1 MSNKSIIIPVNNK
14 PTKIES
20 VQNFVIVG
28 ANGSGKSHLGAWIE
42 QQSANGE
49 VLRISAQ
56 RALSIPDSITIKS
69 EEAAWN
75 KIYYGEEL
83 HHDKNYKWNW
93 GNGLTTKL
101 IDDYD
106 SVLSAIFARLNKEDR
121 AYVIDCK
128 DKEKRGE
135 TKADVP
141 QMIIDKITSI
151 WNAIYPHRQIIL
163 EDAKIKA
170 KTTSSEEYHA
180 KEMSDGERVTIYLLG
195 QCLIAPNDMTI
206 IIDEPEIHLH
216 KSIMYRLWDK
226 IEEFC
231 PNKTFI
237 YITHDLDFAASRKEA
252 TKIWVK
258 SYFGNNRWDIKIL
271 DPDENIPD
279 SLMFEVLGNRK
290 PVLFVEGERGSY
302 DNQLYPFV
310 YSNYNII
317 PCHDCSKVIEITKSF
332 NNERIK
338 NMHNYSIK
346 GLIDR
351 DYMTEAEIS
360 CYKESNIYTLD
371 VAEVEN
377 LYLIEDIIKLVAEN
391 QALEPNETFNQVKQ
405 FLFNKFK
412 REYDLQLCS
421 ICSREIRHKLQCYTK
436 PSENTMEALEA
447 QAQKIVN
454 SIDIPQIYNQSK
466 QKIDAIV
473 TSQDYDNL
481 LKIYNRKSLH
491 RCHPRIINFCNQKFY
506 GGDLVIMTRDKGE
519 EDVICAIRTAK
530 GNHSRSHMNQRE
542 IDVIKEEVLPN
553 LSYETDEIGVIAPYN
568 KQVDA
573 VKSALEEDI
582 DVATV
587 HKFQGREKDAII
599 MTTVDDVITSF
610 SDDPNLLNVAVSRAK
625 SQFYLVV
632 SGNEQPKD
640 CNISN
645 LIAYIEYNNGTVS
658 TSKIHS
664 IFDYLYEQ
672 YTDAR
677 IAYLKKHKKIS
688 EYDSENLT
696 FALLEDILK
705 ENINMRHL
713 NIICHLPL
721 YMLIQDYSLLNEE
734 ESKYA

>member
-237 YITHDLDFAASRKEA
+237 YITHDLDFAASRK
-252 TKIWVK
+252 KQLK
-258 SYFGNNRWDIKIL
+258 YGLSHIL
-271 DPDENIPD
+271 A
-279 SLMFEVLGNRK
+279 
-290 PVLFVEGERGSY
+290 
-302 DNQLYPFV
+302 
-310 YSNYNII
+310 
-317 PCHDCSKVIEITKSF
+317 ITD
-332 NNERIK
+332 
-338 NMHNYSIK
+338 
-346 GLIDR
+346 G
-351 DYMTEAEIS
+351 
-360 CYKESNIYTLD
+360 
-371 VAEVEN
+371 
-377 LYLIEDIIKLVAEN
+377 
-391 QALEPNETFNQVKQ
+391 
-405 FLFNKFK
+405 
-412 REYDLQLCS
+412 
-421 ICSREIRHKLQCYTK
+421 
-436 PSENTMEALEA
+436 
-447 QAQKIVN
+447 
-454 SIDIPQIYNQSK
+454 
-466 QKIDAIV
+466 
-473 TSQDYDNL
+473 
-481 LKIYNRKSLH
+481 
-491 RCHPRIINFCNQKFY
+491 
-506 GGDLVIMTRDKGE
+506 
-519 EDVICAIRTAK
+519 
-530 GNHSRSHMNQRE
+530 
-542 IDVIKEEVLPN
+542 
-553 LSYETDEIGVIAPYN
+553 
-568 KQVDA
+568 
-573 VKSALEEDI
+573 
-582 DVATV
+582 
-587 HKFQGREKDAII
+587 
-599 MTTVDDVITSF
+599 
-610 SDDPNLLNVAVSRAK
+610 
-625 SQFYLVV
+625 
-632 SGNEQPKD
+632 
-640 CNISN
+640 
-645 LIAYIEYNNGTVS
+645 
-658 TSKIHS
+658 
-664 IFDYLYEQ
+664 
-672 YTDAR
+672 
-677 IAYLKKHKKIS
+677 
-688 EYDSENLT
+688 
-696 FALLEDILK
+696 ILK
-705 ENINMRHL
+705 
-713 NIICHLPL
+713 
-721 YMLIQDYSLLNEE
+721 Y
-734 ESKYA
+734 

>member
-237 YITHDLDFAASRKEA
+237 YITHDLA
-252 TKIWVK
+252 TAR
-258 SYFGNNRWDIKIL
+258 Y
-271 DPDENIPD
+271 
-279 SLMFEVLGNRK
+279 
-290 PVLFVEGERGSY
+290 
-302 DNQLYPFV
+302 
-310 YSNYNII
+310 
-317 PCHDCSKVIEITKSF
+317 
-332 NNERIK
+332 
-338 NMHNYSIK
+338 
-346 GLIDR
+346 
-351 DYMTEAEIS
+351 
-360 CYKESNIYTLD
+360 IY
-371 VAEVEN
+371 V
-377 LYLIEDIIKLVAEN
+377 
-391 QALEPNETFNQVKQ
+391 
-405 FLFNKFK
+405 
-412 REYDLQLCS
+412 
-421 ICSREIRHKLQCYTK
+421 
-436 PSENTMEALEA
+436 
-447 QAQKIVN
+447 
-454 SIDIPQIYNQSK
+454 
-466 QKIDAIV
+466 
-473 TSQDYDNL
+473 
-481 LKIYNRKSLH
+481 
-491 RCHPRIINFCNQKFY
+491 
-506 GGDLVIMTRDKGE
+506 
-519 EDVICAIRTAK
+519 
-530 GNHSRSHMNQRE
+530 
-542 IDVIKEEVLPN
+542 
-553 LSYETDEIGVIAPYN
+553 
-568 KQVDA
+568 
-573 VKSALEEDI
+573 
-582 DVATV
+582 
-587 HKFQGREKDAII
+587 
-599 MTTVDDVITSF
+599 
-610 SDDPNLLNVAVSRAK
+610 
-625 SQFYLVV
+625 
-632 SGNEQPKD
+632 
-640 CNISN
+640 
-645 LIAYIEYNNGTVS
+645 
-658 TSKIHS
+658 
-664 IFDYLYEQ
+664 
-672 YTDAR
+672 
-677 IAYLKKHKKIS
+677 
-688 EYDSENLT
+688 
-696 FALLEDILK
+696 
-705 ENINMRHL
+705 
-713 NIICHLPL
+713 
-721 YMLIQDYSLLNEE
+721 
-734 ESKYA
+734 

>member
-258 SYFGNNRWDIKIL
+258 SYLGNNRWDIKIL

-317 PCHDCSKVIEITKSF
+317 PCHDCSKVIEMTKSF

-412 REYDLQLCS
+412 GEYELQLCS

-491 RCHPRIINFCNQKFY
+491 LQISSILKLSSNEYPKLILRMMKTDKKERII
-506 GGDLVIMTRDKGE
+506 E
-519 EDVICAIRTAK
+519 A
-530 GNHSRSHMNQRE
+530 
-542 IDVIKEEVLPN
+542 
-553 LSYETDEIGVIAPYN
+553 
-568 KQVDA
+568 
-573 VKSALEEDI
+573 
-582 DVATV
+582 
-587 HKFQGREKDAII
+587 
-599 MTTVDDVITSF
+599 
-610 SDDPNLLNVAVSRAK
+610 
-625 SQFYLVV
+625 
-632 SGNEQPKD
+632 
-640 CNISN
+640 
-645 LIAYIEYNNGTVS
+645 
-658 TSKIHS
+658 
-664 IFDYLYEQ
+664 
-672 YTDAR
+672 
-677 IAYLKKHKKIS
+677 LKKHMP
-688 EYDSENLT
+688 
-696 FALLEDILK
+696 ILDEK
-705 ENINMRHL
+705 APSIEVI
-713 NIICHLPL
+713 
-721 YMLIQDYSLLNEE
+721 
-734 ESKYA
+734 

>member
-1 MSNKSIIIPVNNK
+1 MVIGIIEDDN
-14 PTKIES
+14 
-20 VQNFVIVG
+20 
-28 ANGSGKSHLGAWIE
+28 L
-42 QQSANGE
+42 
-49 VLRISAQ
+49 LRK
-56 RALSIPDSITIKS
+56 ALDTSLKNQGYTTI
-69 EEAAWN
+69 
-75 KIYYGEEL
+75 L
-83 HHDKNYKWNW
+83 
-93 GNGLTTKL
+93 
-101 IDDYD
+101 
-106 SVLSAIFARLNKEDR
+106 
-121 AYVIDCK
+121 
-128 DKEKRGE
+128 
-135 TKADVP
+135 
-141 QMIIDKITSI
+141 
-151 WNAIYPHRQIIL
+151 
-163 EDAKIKA
+163 
-170 KTTSSEEYHA
+170 
-180 KEMSDGERVTIYLLG
+180 
-195 QCLIAPNDMTI
+195 
-206 IIDEPEIHLH
+206 
-216 KSIMYRLWDK
+216 
-226 IEEFC
+226 
-231 PNKTFI
+231 
-237 YITHDLDFAASRKEA
+237 AASRKEA

-317 PCHDCSKVIEITKSF
+317 PCHDCSKVIEMTKSF

-491 RCHPRIINFCNQKFY
+491 LQISSILKLSSNEYPKLILRMMKTDKKERII
-506 GGDLVIMTRDKGE
+506 E
-519 EDVICAIRTAK
+519 A
-530 GNHSRSHMNQRE
+530 
-542 IDVIKEEVLPN
+542 
-553 LSYETDEIGVIAPYN
+553 
-568 KQVDA
+568 
-573 VKSALEEDI
+573 
-582 DVATV
+582 
-587 HKFQGREKDAII
+587 
-599 MTTVDDVITSF
+599 
-610 SDDPNLLNVAVSRAK
+610 
-625 SQFYLVV
+625 
-632 SGNEQPKD
+632 
-640 CNISN
+640 
-645 LIAYIEYNNGTVS
+645 
-658 TSKIHS
+658 
-664 IFDYLYEQ
+664 
-672 YTDAR
+672 
-677 IAYLKKHKKIS
+677 LKKHMP
-688 EYDSENLT
+688 
-696 FALLEDILK
+696 ILDEK
-705 ENINMRHL
+705 APSIEVI
-713 NIICHLPL
+713 
-721 YMLIQDYSLLNEE
+721 
-734 ESKYA
+734 